1 MLSFFTFHFGR
12 FDLRLEMDRLFR
24 DRRAGRLEERLGE
37 ALHAVDA
44 HERGRLA
51 RLGGKVALVE
61 LRVTIEMNSLRSRE
75 VVRESGGKSTDGL
88 GMISRGGVSGNAWV

>member
-1 MLSFFTFHFGR
+1 
-12 FDLRLEMDRLFR
+12 MDRLFP

-44 HERGRLA
+44 HKRGRLA

-61 LRVTIEMNSLRSRE
+61 LRERL
-75 VVRESGGKSTDGL
+75 GL
-88 GMISRGGVSGNAWV
+88 IHCDQESRGRIRWEIDGRTQYDI

>member
-1 MLSFFTFHFGR
+1 
-12 FDLRLEMDRLFR
+12 MDRLFP
-24 DRRAGRLEERLGE
+24 DRCAGRLEERLGE

-61 LRVTIEMNSLRSRE
+61 LRVRLR
-75 VVRESGGKSTDGL
+75 
-88 GMISRGGVSGNAWV
+88 